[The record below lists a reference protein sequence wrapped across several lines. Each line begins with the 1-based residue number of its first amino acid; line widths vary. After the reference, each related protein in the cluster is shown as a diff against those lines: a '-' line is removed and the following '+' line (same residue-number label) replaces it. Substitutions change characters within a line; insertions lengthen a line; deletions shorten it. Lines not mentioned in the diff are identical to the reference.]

1 MTAYTGLIAPTDIQP
16 THLQKLQDY
25 LNYDVRTHHTNM
37 DTAERLDLKDIRQ
50 AAAIDGVVC
59 LHCGE
64 GDGEDSLAAVQVGTA
79 PEAGTRH
86 RRVHS
91 LRVSLLGQPHAQQ
104 QFLIARVRAQRIHPG
119 F

>member
-59 LHCGE
+59 IQRSD
-64 GDGEDSLAAVQVGTA
+64 GDGEDSVAAVQVETSLY
-79 PEAGTRH
+79 
-86 RRVHS
+86 S
-91 LRVSLLGQPHAQQ
+91 LRLPLLGQPHAQQ